1 MSRANYLPFSGILVA
16 TFVNMLMQTLVA
28 AILPQI
34 VRDIGGESLYGW
46 VFSSFLLISTI
57 TIPLFAKLA
66 DQYGYKRWFL
76 IGMVLF
82 LIGTFLCGAAASMT
96 LFLIGRTIQ
105 GIGVGAIGP
114 VTIALISHLFPMESR
129 GGAMALYAATQIIA
143 NVSAP
148 LIGRLVADV
157 WSWSYAFYMV
167 IPFGILS
174 CILIMIFLPQIKLQQ
189 STEHKQKFDWLGALL
204 LGGTIAA
211 FIQGCTIWG
220 KSDVL
225 TVCAMF
231 LLSVIMGI
239 IFVLQQHKHENP
251 VLPTRLMKI
260 TNIRLA
266 NSSAF
271 LIGFF
276 MYGLIA
282 ILPLYSSVHAAGGNE
297 ALQGKILV
305 PLMLGFGLGAILSGR
320 LVKKVS
326 FKTLATIGWTLI
338 VIACGGLVFFS
349 LNNIINLT
357 TFGIVLLVG
366 WGIGTLIPTFL
377 LPAQNAAPD
386 SDQAVVGGFVQLSRN
401 SGGAIGIPI
410 LTMIL
415 SLPSSFLGDFNRYSI
430 VFGLLGICAVVGLI
444 IGTKFTP
451 AANKSV

>member
-1 MSRANYLPFSGILVA
+1 MSKSNYLPFSGILVA

-34 VRDIGGESLYGW
+34 AQDIGGESLYGW

-66 DQYGYKRWFL
+66 DQYGYKQWFL
-76 IGMVLF
+76 IGMGLF
-82 LIGTFLCGAAASMT
+82 LIGTFLCGIATSMP
-96 LFLIGRTIQ
+96 LFLLGRTIQ

-114 VTIALISHLFPMESR
+114 VTIALISHLFSIENR

-148 LIGRLVADV
+148 LIGGLVAQS

-174 CILIMIFLPQIKLQQ
+174 CILIMVFLPQIKVQQ
-189 STEHKQKFDWLGALL
+189 GTEHKQKFDWLGALL
-204 LGGTIAA
+204 LGGTIAV

-220 KSDVL
+220 KSDSR
-225 TVCAMF
+225 TVYAMF
-231 LLSVIMGI
+231 LLSLVMGI
-239 IFVLQQHKHENP
+239 IFVLQQRKHENP
-251 VLPTRLMKI
+251 VLPTKLIKI

-271 LIGFF
+271 LIGFL
-276 MYGLIA
+276 MYGLIV
-282 ILPLYSSVHAAGGNE
+282 ILPLYSSVNATGGNE
-297 ALQGKILV
+297 ALQGKLLV

-326 FKTLATIGWTLI
+326 FKMLATIGWTFIL
-338 VIACGGLVFFS
+338 IACGGLVFFS
-349 LNNIINLT
+349 LYNIINLA
-357 TFGIVLLVG
+357 TFGMVLLVG
-366 WGIGTLIPTFL
+366 WGIGALIPTFL
-377 LPAQNAAPD
+377 LPAQNAAPV

-410 LTMIL
+410 LTTIL
-415 SLPSSFLGDFNRYSI
+415 TRPSSFFGGLNGYSFI
-430 VFGLLGICAVVGLI
+430 FALFGICAVVGLF
-444 IGTKFTP
+444 IGTKFT
-451 AANKSV
+451 ATAKKSV